1 VTRFRRGEV
10 ARYAAPAAFLL
21 AVTVAVLLVR
31 AGLEGG
37 GGDTT
42 PSLPS
47 APVTTASTTKP
58 KPKPPTTTRAAT
70 TTAAAQYYTVQSG
83 DTFGSIAAKEGTSVQ
98 QLETLNPNV
107 DPAALRVGQQ
117 IRVK

>member
-31 AGLEGG
+31 AGLQGG
-37 GGDTT
+37 GETT
-42 PSLPS
+42 LSIPSVT
-47 APVTTASTTKP
+47 AVTTAKPAKTTSR
-58 KPKPPTTTRAAT
+58 PTT
-70 TTAAAQYYTVQSG
+70 TTAAARYYTVQSG

-98 QLETLNPNV
+98 ELEGLNPNV
-107 DPAALRVGQQ
+107 DPAALVPGQK

>member
-1 VTRFRRGEV
+1 VRRFRRGEV

-37 GGDTT
+37 GGGTT
-42 PSLPS
+42 PSIPS
-47 APVTTASTTKP
+47 ASVATAPTTKP
-58 KPKPPTTTRAAT
+58 ARTRPKT
-70 TTAAAQYYTVQSG
+70 TTAAAQYYTVESG

-98 QLETLNPNV
+98 DLEALNPKV
-107 DPAALRVGQQ
+107 DPASLVPGQK